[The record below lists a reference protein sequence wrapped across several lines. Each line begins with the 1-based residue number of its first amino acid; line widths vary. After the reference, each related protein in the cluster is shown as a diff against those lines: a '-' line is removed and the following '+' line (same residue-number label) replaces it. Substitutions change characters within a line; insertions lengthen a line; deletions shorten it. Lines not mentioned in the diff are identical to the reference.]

1 MKGNDTEFTKKFT
14 PNTKGYTIEFRIKT
28 DDSEKSF
35 YPYFVNEKGYGFKAY
50 ITSNE
55 IGLFNA
61 YKKEINNPATNGKT
75 GGKGKFY
82 NNDGQAHTY
91 RCLLYT
97 SPSPRDTR

>member
-1 MKGNDTEFTKKFT
+1 MIRNLPKHSLQIQ
-14 PNTKGYTIEFRIKT
+14 KGYTIEFKIKT

-61 YKKEINNPATNGKT
+61 YKKKLPILQQMEKQEEKVSSIIMMDKHIFIVLP
-75 GGKGKFY
+75 
-82 NNDGQAHTY
+82 
-91 RCLLYT
+91 
-97 SPSPRDTR
+97 